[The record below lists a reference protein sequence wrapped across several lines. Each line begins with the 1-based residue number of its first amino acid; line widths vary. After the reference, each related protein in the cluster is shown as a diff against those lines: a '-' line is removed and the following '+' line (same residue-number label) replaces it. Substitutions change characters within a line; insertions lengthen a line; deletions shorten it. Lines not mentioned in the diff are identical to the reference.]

1 MSEAYL
7 IPGIP
12 AAACV
17 LLLLAG
23 KYLPRGGDF
32 IAIAAI
38 MASLVV
44 FGFVLVDALDVINAD
59 GIEGF
64 SKSGGGRSWEWIS
77 FDLGGDRR
85 FEIDLGFHVDPLAI
99 VMVAVVA
106 FVALMV
112 QIYSVGY
119 MRGDPRYGWYFTVMS
134 LFAASMLLLVLAD
147 NLLLLYAGWEVVGF
161 CSFLLIGFWWEKQ
174 SAAEAAKKAFV
185 TTRVGD
191 VGFLIGIILLYA
203 QAGTFDISEL
213 FEAAEA
219 GDFRNADLGGLG
231 LGSNGYLTLAVL
243 CLFAGAVG
251 KSGQFP
257 LHVWLPDAMEGPTP
271 VSALIHAA
279 TMVVAGVYMV
289 ARMFPLFDLAD
300 PIALDIVTVLGLI
313 TVVMAALMGLAATD
327 IKRVIA
333 YSTLN
338 SLGLMFVALGSGS
351 VTAAMIYLFVHAFF
365 KSLLFLGS
373 GSVIHAT
380 EHQDINELGGLARK
394 MPVTAAVFTLGAL
407 AMVGIFPFSGF
418 WAKDEI
424 LHAVDS
430 HQGLAVYAITLL
442 SLFITG
448 LYITRLVIRTFF
460 FQSRNQEAAHHAHD
474 AEPLM
479 TLPLLPLAL
488 LAVIGGFVVYSGVGE
503 ALGFPGGF
511 GEFVFSHEPEE
522 FDFAIDIAILST
534 LLGGGG
540 VVAGYIFWSGDAAPA
555 KRLGEMFRPVYLLLY
570 NRFYIDA
577 FYQWVINNLILAL
590 GKTVAWFDR
599 KIVNDTGIN
608 GPGGLAVFAGYGLK
622 LLESGKLPN
631 YALAIS
637 VGVIVIAIVFLLVV
651 V

>member
-1 MSEAYL
+1 MQEVWL
-7 IPGIP
+7 IPAIP
-12 AAACV
+12 AASFV

-32 IAIAAI
+32 ISIAAI
-38 MASLVV
+38 LASFVV
-44 FGFVLVDALDVINAD
+44 FLFVLADVLDAIDAVGVAEFHGGGKSWDWID
-59 GIEGF
+59 FEGF
-64 SKSGGGRSWEWIS
+64 
-77 FDLGGDRR
+77 
-85 FEIDLGFHVDPLAI
+85 EIRLGFHADQLSM
-99 VMVAVVA
+99 VMVCVVS
-106 FVALMV
+106 FVALLV

-147 NLLLLYAGWEVVGF
+147 NLLLLYAGWELVGF
-161 CSFLLIGFWWEKQ
+161 CSFLLIGFWWEKR

-185 TTRVGD
+185 TTRIGD
-191 VGFLIGIILLYA
+191 VGFLIGIILLYV

-213 FEAAEA
+213 FIKAEE
-219 GDFRNADLGGLG
+219 GVFQNVDLGALELSG
-231 LGSNGYLTLAVL
+231 NGYLTLAVL

-300 PIALDIVTVLGLI
+300 PIALDVVTALGLI
-313 TVVMAALMGLAATD
+313 TVVMSALMGLAATD

-380 EHQDINELGGLARK
+380 EQQDINELGGLARK
-394 MPVTAAVFTLGAL
+394 MPVTTAVFTIGSL
-407 AMVGIFPFSGF
+407 AMIGIFPFSGF

-430 HQGLAVYAITLL
+430 HQGVAVYAITLL

-448 LYITRLVIRTFF
+448 LYMTRLVIRTFF
-460 FQSRNQEAAHHAHD
+460 FQPRNQEAAHHAHD

-479 TLPLLPLAL
+479 TIPLLPLAL
-488 LAVIGGFVVYSGVGE
+488 LSIIGGWVVFSVVGE
-503 ALGFPGGF
+503 AMGFPGGF

-534 LLGGGG
+534 ILAGGG
-540 VVAGYIFWSGDAAPA
+540 VIVGYIFWSGDAAPA
-555 KRLGEMFRPVYLLLY
+555 TRMGEMFRPVYLLLY

-577 FYQWVINNLILAL
+577 FYQWVINNIILVL

-599 KIVNDTGIN
+599 NIVNDTGID
-608 GPGGLAVFAGYGLK
+608 GTGGLAVFTGYGLK
-622 LLESGKLPN
+622 FLESGKLPN

-637 VGVIVIAIVFLLVV
+637 VGAIIIAIVFLLVV